1 MSIGAQP
8 IQLEKM
14 VVDIFVLREE
24 SKNQKIKLER
34 MEKMIMEMHG
44 IIQSVEHKV
53 VLNLL
58 LTNLV
63 NAKYVLFY
71 IIYLIPFYNEYK
83 M

>member
-1 MSIGAQP
+1 
-8 IQLEKM
+8 M